1 MSLSNRALGVS
12 PSLTLA
18 ITAKAKKMKA
28 DGLDVI
34 SFGAGEPDFDTPA
47 YIIEAAKVALDKG
60 ITRYTP
66 ASGTVELRKAI
77 CDKLARENGVTYD
90 VNEIVVSNGA
100 KHSLSNAIRALV
112 QEG

>member
-34 SFGAGEPDFDTPA
+34 SFGAGEPDFDTP
-47 YIIEAAKVALDKG
+47 VTSSRQRRLHL
-60 ITRYTP
+60 TRVLPDT
-66 ASGTVELRKAI
+66 LRQAE
-77 CDKLARENGVTYD
+77 R
-90 VNEIVVSNGA
+90 
-100 KHSLSNAIRALV
+100 
-112 QEG
+112 